1 MFERMVR
8 STKRCL
14 KKMIGQ
20 AKLTYDKLLM
30 AVTEVEAIVN
40 SRPLSF
46 ISSDDLEEP
55 LTPIHLLIGRRA
67 LSLPDNLYYG
77 DEDDDDLEVNPSFLN
92 KQLKYLRTILDRF
105 WKRWRDEYLLELR
118 DSHRYSSGGYSA
130 SEQISIGN
138 IVVVDNNNNKPRGF
152 WKLGKDEDLVVG
164 CDGQIWGAE
173 LRIHGKDGRT
183 TMLRHPLQRLYPLE
197 VHCVVTPNS
206 EHDIDTGGAND
217 NSDAIVSTEIEST
230 HDDSQTIVSAE
241 DEGEVSRRTTRAAAF
256 KAWDRLKAC
265 QLELEFD

>member
-20 AKLTYDKLLM
+20 AKLTYDELLT

-46 ISSDDLEEP
+46 ISSNDLEEP
-55 LTPIHLLIGRRA
+55 LTLSHLLIGRRA

-92 KQLKYLRTILDRF
+92 KRLKYLRTILDRF
-105 WKRWRDEYLLELR
+105 WKRWRDEYLLELC
-118 DSHRYSSGGYSA
+118 DSHRYSFGGYSA
-130 SEQISIGN
+130 SEQVSIGN
-138 IVVVDNNNNKPRGF
+138 IIVVDNNNKPRGF
-152 WKLGKDEDLVVG
+152 WKLGKVEDLVVG
-164 CDGQIWGAE
+164 SDGQIRGS
-173 LRIHGKDGRT
+173 LRIHGKDGRK
-183 TMLRHPLQRLYPLE
+183 TMLRHPLQCLYPLE

-217 NSDAIVSTEIEST
+217 NSDAIVSTQIESNM
-230 HDDSQTIVSAE
+230 TILRQS
-241 DEGEVSRRTTRAAAF
+241 
-256 KAWDRLKAC
+256 
-265 QLELEFD
+265 